1 MALAQYPPFLDRQL
15 PIQSKHPYLLSVAPK
30 QALPMSNPYSWN
42 KSASGLE
49 PWDAPQTS
57 WTIDSSYSTLQ
68 SAVQPSEPSSSQATA
83 PVPHPLQH
91 PLPESPRC
99 DPSLASRLS
108 VTELGHLS
116 SHSPGLRGL
125 DSMFRFPPSGGDL
138 LYTIDDG
145 LDVEQAALLT
155 HRSTPLVK
163 EEQED
168 GSVTAAFVFESSP
181 STPGPA
187 NEGPRET
194 QVPLRATQATKAMRK
209 MMSVFRLNPFAVQ
222 GSAPTVEEAG
232 PLEEEGRLFEFQLR
246 LGDSTPPSS
255 PPVRSGST
263 LPESRTS
270 SPGDDWMGRARPPS
284 ELGNRPRMVETPGTT
299 DGSGWSYQLPTE
311 LSPPFTL
318 PPGVV
323 ECREPVGVDASGA
336 RMGLGELPILPKR
349 LDGDFPGMKERGG
362 LLTVLTLGSRTL
374 QTPSPRYG
382 PYSQGTQSPSGRGG
396 AHNCGYGYGA
406 VPEQGHRRYSG
417 AQRDPSRPATPGPS
431 YANVFE
437 VRVMDDCGAML

>member
-1 MALAQYPPFLDRQL
+1 MALAHYPPFLDRPL
-15 PIQSKHPYLLSVAPK
+15 PIQSKHPYLLGVTPK
-30 QALPMSNPYSWN
+30 QPLPMSNPYSWN
-42 KSASGLE
+42 KSPSGLE

-68 SAVQPSEPSSSQATA
+68 SAVQPSEPSSSQTA
-83 PVPHPLQH
+83 SGAHPLQH

-99 DPSLASRLS
+99 DPSLTSRL
-108 VTELGHLS
+108 ELGHLS
-116 SHSPGLRGL
+116 PHSPGLRGL
-125 DSMFRFPPSGGDL
+125 DSMFRFPPTGSDL
-138 LYTIDDG
+138 LYTMDDG
-145 LDVEQAALLT
+145 LDVEQAALMT
-155 HRSTPLVK
+155 HKSAPVVK

-181 STPGPA
+181 STPGPS

-246 LGDSTPPSS
+246 LGDTPPPSS
-255 PPVRSGST
+255 PPVRSTST
-263 LPESRTS
+263 LPESRTT
-270 SPGDDWMGRARPPS
+270 SPGDDWMGRARHPS
-284 ELGNRPRMVETPGTT
+284 ELGNRRLVETPGTT
-299 DGSGWSYQLPTE
+299 DGSAWSYQLPTE

-323 ECREPVGVDASGA
+323 ECRDPAGVDASGA
-336 RMGLGELPILPKR
+336 RIGLGELPILPR
-349 LDGDFPGMKERGG
+349 WEEV
-362 LLTVLTLGSRTL
+362 TVIVDNDLLTLGSRTL

-382 PYSQGTQSPSGRGG
+382 PYSQGTQGPSGRGG
-396 AHNCGYGYGA
+396 AHNCAYGYGT
-406 VPEQGHRRYSG
+406 VSEQGHRRYGG
-417 AQRDPSRPATPGPS
+417 AQRDPSRPATPGSS
-431 YANVFE
+431 YVNVFE
-437 VRVMDDCGAML
+437 VSVLRIAAP

>member
-42 KSASGLE
+42 KSTSGLE

-68 SAVQPSEPSSSQATA
+68 SAVQPSEPTSSQSAA
-83 PVPHPLQH
+83 SGAHPLQH

-138 LYTIDDG
+138 LYTMDDG

-246 LGDSTPPSS
+246 LGDTTPPSS

-263 LPESRTS
+263 LPESRTT

-299 DGSGWSYQLPTE
+299 DGSGWSYQLPTD

-323 ECREPVGVDASGA
+323 ECREPAGVRCRVGHAWDWVSC
-336 RMGLGELPILPKR
+336 RFYQQR
-349 LDGDFPGMKERGG
+349 LDGGF
-362 LLTVLTLGSRTL
+362 
-374 QTPSPRYG
+374 PRYEGGEAREIVDNALTDTRIAYIFRRQVRGMVHTARARRVHRDEVG
-382 PYSQGTQSPSGRGG
+382 PIIAGMGTGRSKNKAIGG
-396 AHNCGYGYGA
+396 TAG
-406 VPEQGHRRYSG
+406 RRG
-417 AQRDPSRPATPGPS
+417 TLLGRRRPGQATQTCLRCAS
-431 YANVFE
+431 
-437 VRVMDDCGAML
+437 

>member
-1 MALAQYPPFLDRQL
+1 
-15 PIQSKHPYLLSVAPK
+15 
-30 QALPMSNPYSWN
+30 
-42 KSASGLE
+42 
-49 PWDAPQTS
+49 
-57 WTIDSSYSTLQ
+57 
-68 SAVQPSEPSSSQATA
+68 
-83 PVPHPLQH
+83 
-91 PLPESPRC
+91 
-99 DPSLASRLS
+99 
-108 VTELGHLS
+108 
-116 SHSPGLRGL
+116 
-125 DSMFRFPPSGGDL
+125 MFRFPPAASDL
-138 LYTIDDG
+138 LYTMDDG
-145 LDVEQAALLT
+145 LDVEQAALMT
-155 HRSTPLVK
+155 HKSTPVVK

-168 GSVTAAFVFESSP
+168 VSVTAAFVFESSP
-181 STPGPA
+181 STPGPT

-222 GSAPTVEEAG
+222 GSAPSVEEAG

-246 LGDSTPPSS
+246 LGDTPPPS
-255 PPVRSGST
+255 PPVRSAST
-263 LPESRTS
+263 LPESRTT
-270 SPGDDWMGRARPPS
+270 SPGDDWMGRARLPS
-284 ELGNRPRMVETPGTT
+284 ELGNRRIVETPGTT

-323 ECREPVGVDASGA
+323 ECREPAGVDASGV
-336 RMGLGELPILPKR
+336 RMGLGEWSTLPPTC
-349 LDGDFPGMKERGG
+349 LDGNFPRWEDVTGNVDDD
-362 LLTVLTLGSRTL
+362 LLTLGSRTL

-396 AHNCGYGYGA
+396 AHNCAYGYGA

-437 VRVMDDCGAML
+437 VSVLRHCGAMV

>member
-1 MALAQYPPFLDRQL
+1 MALAHYPPFLDRQL

-30 QALPMSNPYSWN
+30 QPLPMSNPYSWN
-42 KSASGLE
+42 KPTSGLE

-68 SAVQPSEPSSSQATA
+68 SAVQPSEPTSSQTTSGA
-83 PVPHPLQH
+83 HPLQH

-99 DPSLASRLS
+99 DPSLASRLA

-125 DSMFRFPPSGGDL
+125 DSIFRFPPSGSDL
-138 LYTIDDG
+138 LYTMEDD
-145 LDVEQAALLT
+145 LDVEQAALMT
-155 HRSTPLVK
+155 HRSTPVVK

-168 GSVTAAFVFESSP
+168 VSVTAAFVFESSP
-181 STPGPA
+181 STSGPA

-246 LGDSTPPSS
+246 LGDTPPPSS

-263 LPESRTS
+263 LPESRTT
-270 SPGDDWMGRARPPS
+270 SPGNDWMGRARPPS
-284 ELGNRPRMVETPGTT
+284 ELGNRRMVETPGTT
-299 DGSGWSYQLPTE
+299 DGSGWAYQLPTE
-311 LSPPFTL
+311 LSPPFTV

-323 ECREPVGVDASGA
+323 ECREPTGVDAGGA
-336 RMGLGELPILPKR
+336 RMGMGELSILPTR
-349 LDGDFPGMKERGG
+349 LDEGFFGCEGG
-362 LLTVLTLGSRTL
+362 SDGECLLT
-374 QTPSPRYG
+374 
-382 PYSQGTQSPSGRGG
+382 
-396 AHNCGYGYGA
+396 
-406 VPEQGHRRYSG
+406 
-417 AQRDPSRPATPGPS
+417 
-431 YANVFE
+431 
-437 VRVMDDCGAML
+437 

>member
-42 KSASGLE
+42 KSTSGLE
-49 PWDAPQTS
+49 PWDTPQTS

-68 SAVQPSEPSSSQATA
+68 SAVQPSEPTSSQPTPSGA
-83 PVPHPLQH
+83 HSLQH
-91 PLPESPRC
+91 PLPDSPRC
-99 DPSLASRLS
+99 DPSLASRIS

-138 LYTIDDG
+138 LYTMDDG
-145 LDVEQAALLT
+145 LDVEQATLMT

-168 GSVTAAFVFESSP
+168 GSVTAAFVFESTP

-255 PPVRSGST
+255 PPVRSAST
-263 LPESRTS
+263 LPESRTA
-270 SPGDDWMGRARPPS
+270 SPGDDWMARARPPS

-323 ECREPVGVDASGA
+323 DCREPAGVDASGA

-349 LDGDFPGMKERGG
+349 LDGDFPAMKGREG
-362 LLTVLTLGSRTL
+362 LLTVLTVGSRTL

-396 AHNCGYGYGA
+396 SHNCGYGYGA

-431 YANVFE
+431 YTNVFE
-437 VRVMDDCGAML
+437 VRVMGDCGAML

>member
-1 MALAQYPPFLDRQL
+1 MALAHYPPFLDRQL

-68 SAVQPSEPSSSQATA
+68 SAVQPSEPSSSQNPSGA
-83 PVPHPLQH
+83 HPLQH

-108 VTELGHLS
+108 AAELGHLS

-125 DSMFRFPPSGGDL
+125 DSMFRFPPSSSDL
-138 LYTIDDG
+138 LYTMDDG
-145 LDVEQAALLT
+145 LDVEQAALMT
-155 HRSTPLVK
+155 HRSTPVVK

-168 GSVTAAFVFESSP
+168 GSMTAAFVFESSP
-181 STPGPA
+181 STPGPT

-246 LGDSTPPSS
+246 LGDSPPPSS

-263 LPESRTS
+263 LPESRTT

-284 ELGNRPRMVETPGTT
+284 ELGNRRMVETPGTT
-299 DGSGWSYQLPTE
+299 DGSGWSYQLPAE
-311 LSPPFTL
+311 LSPSFTL

-323 ECREPVGVDASGA
+323 ECREPAGVDASGA
-336 RMGLGELPILPKR
+336 RMG
-349 LDGDFPGMKERGG
+349 
-362 LLTVLTLGSRTL
+362 LGSRTL

-417 AQRDPSRPATPGPS
+417 AQRDLSRPATPGPS
-431 YANVFE
+431 YNNVFE
-437 VRVMDDCGAML
+437 APDAIGTSTVMSGESFIAQSHDPRRQRRWGGSRQHGSFS

>member
-1 MALAQYPPFLDRQL
+1 MALAHYQPFLDRPL
-15 PIQSKHPYLLSVAPK
+15 PIQSKHPYILSVAPK
-30 QALPMSNPYSWN
+30 QALPMSSPYSWN
-42 KSASGLE
+42 KSTSGLE
-49 PWDAPQTS
+49 SWDASQAS

-68 SAVQPSEPSSSQATA
+68 SAVQPSEPTSSQTA
-83 PVPHPLQH
+83 SGAHSLQH
-91 PLPESPRC
+91 SLTESARC
-99 DPSLASRLS
+99 DPSLTSRIS

-125 DSMFRFPPSGGDL
+125 DSMFRFPTTGSDL
-138 LYTIDDG
+138 LYTMDDG
-145 LDVEQAALLT
+145 LEVEQAALVT
-155 HRSTPLVK
+155 HKSTTVVK

-222 GSAPTVEEAG
+222 GSAPTVDEAG

-246 LGDSTPPSS
+246 LGDSPPPSS
-255 PPVRSGST
+255 PPVRSTST
-263 LPESRTS
+263 LPESRTT

-284 ELGNRPRMVETPGTT
+284 ELGNRRMVETPGTT
-299 DGSGWSYQLPTE
+299 EGSGWSYQLPTE
-311 LSPPFTL
+311 ISPPFTL

-323 ECREPVGVDASGA
+323 ECRDPAGVDASGA
-336 RMGLGELPILPKR
+336 RIG
-349 LDGDFPGMKERGG
+349 
-362 LLTVLTLGSRTL
+362 LGSRTV

-382 PYSQGTQSPSGRGG
+382 PYNQGTQSPSGRGG
-396 AHNCGYGYGA
+396 AHNCTYGYGA
-406 VPEQGHRRYSG
+406 VSEQGHRRYSG

-431 YANVFE
+431 YASVFE
-437 VRVMDDCGAML
+437 DPISTSTVMSGESFITASHDPRRQRRWGGSRHHGSFS

>member
-1 MALAQYPPFLDRQL
+1 MALAHYPPFLDRPL
-15 PIQSKHPYLLSVAPK
+15 PIQSKQPYLLSVAPK
-30 QALPMSNPYSWN
+30 QPLPMSNPYSWN
-42 KSASGLE
+42 KSTSGLE
-49 PWDAPQTS
+49 SWDAPQTS
-57 WTIDSSYSTLQ
+57 WTIDSSFSTLQ
-68 SAVQPSEPSSSQATA
+68 SAVQPSEPTSSQTA
-83 PVPHPLQH
+83 SGAHPLQH

-99 DPSLASRLS
+99 DPSLTSRLS

-116 SHSPGLRGL
+116 SQSPGLRGL
-125 DSMFRFPPSGGDL
+125 DSMFRFPPAGSDL
-138 LYTIDDG
+138 LYTMDDG
-145 LDVEQAALLT
+145 LDVEQAALMT
-155 HRSTPLVK
+155 HKSTPVVK

-168 GSVTAAFVFESSP
+168 ASVTAAFVFESSP
-181 STPGPA
+181 STPGPT

-246 LGDSTPPSS
+246 LGDTPPPSP
-255 PPVRSGST
+255 PPVRSAST
-263 LPESRTS
+263 LPESRTT

-284 ELGNRPRMVETPGTT
+284 ELGNRRMVETPGTT
-299 DGSGWSYQLPTE
+299 DGSGWSYQLPAE

-323 ECREPVGVDASGA
+323 ECREPASVDASGV
-336 RMGLGELPILPKR
+336 RMGLG
-349 LDGDFPGMKERGG
+349 
-362 LLTVLTLGSRTL
+362 SRAL

-396 AHNCGYGYGA
+396 AHNCAYGYGA

-437 VRVMDDCGAML
+437 PQDAISTSTVMNGESFIATSHDPRRQRRWGSSRHHGSYS

>member
-1 MALAQYPPFLDRQL
+1 MRRRRHGQL
-15 PIQSKHPYLLSVAPK
+15 TRHIP
-30 QALPMSNPYSWN
+30 
-42 KSASGLE
+42 
-49 PWDAPQTS
+49 
-57 WTIDSSYSTLQ
+57 
-68 SAVQPSEPSSSQATA
+68 PSSPPSNRASRHRHS
-83 PVPHPLQH
+83 PPHPGRI
-91 PLPESPRC
+91 RC
-99 DPSLASRLS
+99 NTPFPSRRDATLHWHRDC
-108 VTELGHLS
+108 
-116 SHSPGLRGL
+116 L

-138 LYTIDDG
+138 LYTMDDG

-263 LPESRTS
+263 LPESRTT

-323 ECREPVGVDASGA
+323 ECREPAGVDASGV
-336 RMGLGELPILPKR
+336 RMGLA
-349 LDGDFPGMKERGG
+349 
-362 LLTVLTLGSRTL
+362 LTLGSRTL

-382 PYSQGTQSPSGRGG
+382 PYSQGTQSPPGRGG

-406 VPEQGHRRYSG
+406 VPEQGHHRRYSG

-431 YANVFE
+431 YTNVFE
-437 VRVMDDCGAML
+437 VRVMGDCGAML

>member
-1 MALAQYPPFLDRQL
+1 MALAHYPSFLDRQL

-57 WTIDSSYSTLQ
+57 WTIDSSYSSLQ
-68 SAVQPSEPSSSQATA
+68 SAVQSSEPTSSQT
-83 PVPHPLQH
+83 PSGVHPLQH

-108 VTELGHLS
+108 VAELGHLS
-116 SHSPGLRGL
+116 SHTPGLRGL
-125 DSMFRFPPSGGDL
+125 DSMFRFPPSGNDL
-138 LYTIDDG
+138 LYTMDDG
-145 LDVEQAALLT
+145 LDVEHAALMT
-155 HRSTPLVK
+155 HRSTPVVK

-168 GSVTAAFVFESSP
+168 GSMTAAFVFESSP
-181 STPGPA
+181 STPGPT

-246 LGDSTPPSS
+246 LGDTPPPSS

-263 LPESRTS
+263 LPESRTT

-284 ELGNRPRMVETPGTT
+284 ELGNRRMVETPGTT

-323 ECREPVGVDASGA
+323 ECREPAGVDASGA
-336 RMGLGELPILPKR
+336 RMGMGELPILPTWP
-349 LDGDFPGMKERGG
+349 DGM
-362 LLTVLTLGSRTL
+362 
-374 QTPSPRYG
+374 
-382 PYSQGTQSPSGRGG
+382 
-396 AHNCGYGYGA
+396 
-406 VPEQGHRRYSG
+406 
-417 AQRDPSRPATPGPS
+417 
-431 YANVFE
+431 
-437 VRVMDDCGAML
+437 